1 MAALGSIATEVLPVE
16 TFLAELKRIPFQRT
30 TFFEGL
36 RALLPFVGKAGEDAG
51 EYFPVACS
59 EEDDKN
65 KQKGGDGDL
74 SIMSLPFYGDEGA
87 EEQAVDNKGQDWD
100 GYFAGFVPKHKYFY
114 LQGMLAQV
122 LTAFVLNGFSPYPFV
137 QSILMMVVV
146 TAEFANIVVNA
157 PYSSLASTREELI
170 GKLGKVLVY
179 VLVFLSFNRTAGLD
193 VSFHLNFNAT
203 IGAGV
208 ELNNK

>member
-51 EYFPVACS
+51 EYFPVAS
-59 EEDDKN
+59 EEDDK
-65 KQKGGDGDL
+65 QAEKGGDGHL
-74 SIMSLPFYGDEGA
+74 SIISLLSQVLSTD
-87 EEQAVDNKGQDWD
+87 KGQDWD
-100 GYFAGFVPKHKYFY
+100 GYFAGFLPKHKYFY

-122 LTAFVLNGFSPYPFV
+122 LTALVLNGFSPYPFV